1 MIPVLSNDIEA
12 EKIGAE
18 MVIYNAITEAAVHL
32 NETSTLIYGLIDG
45 ERDTAEM
52 VKLLSEAFPE
62 APVAE
67 DLAMLMQQL
76 AEAKVITYK

>member
-52 VKLLSEAFPE
+52 VKLLSEAFPH

-67 DLAMLMQQL
+67 DLAVLMQQL